1 MTDENAASA
10 NCSRSVFPDGVRSA
24 VLPVTRQRGV
34 IDIMRI
40 ALALQGHAARGKGP
54 PLGQCI
60 RSGGSPPPR
69 RSRSLADL
77 GWRSARAVGVA
88 CVNLVIMRGISGMLA
103 QNSSGVP
110 NASVACSV
118 WPCVVALR
126 PNLPDSHGL
135 RRRPSASMNTR
146 KPSRARAASLPLA
159 APNYDD
165 MPPRRRGN

>member
-40 ALALQGHAARGKGP
+40 APALQGHAARGKGP

-60 RSGGSPPPR
+60 RSAGSPPPR

-77 GWRSARAVGVA
+77 GCQDLVMVKAQRRAVGVA
-88 CVNLVIMRGISGMLA
+88 CVNLVIMRGITGMLA

-118 WPCVVALR
+118 WP
-126 PNLPDSHGL
+126 
-135 RRRPSASMNTR
+135 
-146 KPSRARAASLPLA
+146 
-159 APNYDD
+159 
-165 MPPRRRGN
+165 